1 MSCEGRATR
10 DAPEGT
16 TRALLHTNGKNY
28 RAVDMRAVMVMLMLG
43 LSYALA
49 ILATSCVIAVYLAFH
64 GNFGGLIGLA
74 IDAGLCLICA
84 EIYNRKRA

>member
-1 MSCEGRATR
+1 MLPKGTQYANRKTRRAI
-10 DAPEGT
+10 
-16 TRALLHTNGKNY
+16 
-28 RAVDMRAVMVMLMLG
+28 DMRAVMVLLMLG

-49 ILATSCVIAVYLAFH
+49 ILATSCVIAVYLAFQ

-84 EIYNRKRA
+84 EIYHNKLT